1 MERLS
6 EIRLKAFT
14 KKADAI
20 MFGSKNHD
28 YNDDKHDVL
37 DQFPKGWA
45 SSYTFLNKH
54 LNRLDVLLSNHRQ
67 PKNESVEDNFMDLFN
82 YTRMAYIAW
91 LDEES
96 KK

>member
-14 KKADAI
+14 KKADDLI
-20 MFGSKNHD
+20 FGPKNHD
-28 YNDDKHDVL
+28 YNDKNHDVL
-37 DQFPKGWA
+37 TMFPKGWA

-54 LNRLDVLLSNHRQ
+54 LGRLDVLLSNKRH

-82 YTRMAYIAW
+82 YVRMAYVAW